1 MIRIEYCTSD
11 KINIDPKEILRYLGY
26 GNNDADSA
34 VTAVIEKC
42 IAKIQPKLYCKAC
55 YDRFDLST
63 NADGSLNLG
72 FIDSDSKNLSK
83 NLKDCKEIIVFTAT
97 IGIETD
103 RIIGKYSAV
112 SPLNAVVAQATGT
125 AAIEAWCD
133 ILCRRF
139 EKAEQSNGNYL
150 RPRFSPGYGDFP
162 LTVQK
167 RIFEVLDCSRKIGVT
182 LTDSFLMM
190 PSKSVSAIIGISK
203 NNLNCTV
210 HGCEM
215 CNKTQCEY
223 KRGN

>member
-1 MIRIEYCTSD
+1 MIQIEYCTSD
-11 KINIDPKEILRYLGY
+11 KINIDQKEVLRYLGY
-26 GNNDADSA
+26 GNNEADSN
-34 VTAVIEKC
+34 VISAINKC
-42 IAKIQPKLYCKAC
+42 IAEIRPSLHCKAC
-55 YDRFDLST
+55 YDRFELSA

-72 FIDSDSKNLSK
+72 FVESHSKNLSK
-83 NLKDCKEIIVFTAT
+83 NLKGCEKIILFTAT

-112 SPLNAVVAQATGT
+112 SPFNAVVAQATGT

-133 ILCRRF
+133 ILCKRF
-139 EKAEQSNGNYL
+139 EETELHNGNYL

-162 LTVQK
+162 LAVQK

-182 LTDSFLMM
+182 LTDSLLMM

-203 NNLNCTV
+203 NNLNCTI

-215 CNKTQCEY
+215 CNKTKCEY

>member
-1 MIRIEYCTSD
+1 MIQIEYCTSD
-11 KINIDPKEILRYLGY
+11 KINIEPKEVLRYLGY
-26 GNNDADSA
+26 GNNEADYA
-34 VTAVIEKC
+34 VTSAIEKC
-42 IAKIQPKLYCKAC
+42 ITEIQPKLFCKAC
-55 YDRFDLST
+55 YDRFDVLI
-63 NADGSLNLG
+63 NADGSLNMG

-83 NLKDCKEIIVFTAT
+83 NLRDCEKIILFTAT

-133 ILCRRF
+133 VLCRHF
-139 EKAEQSNGNYL
+139 EEMEADAGNYL

-182 LTDSFLMM
+182 LTDSLLMM

-215 CNKTQCEY
+215 CNKTECEY
-223 KRGN
+223 RRGN